1 MDHEMHDLFPLGIY
15 RGPVSCHEELKK
27 QYFNSELTEKY
38 RDLERNI
45 PVYMIQ
51 TNPRWSI
58 LYESLRENFNAY
70 CDYMGINHK
79 RVLFHVTRSWY
90 DHREPDD
97 DQITELNDV
106 RYDLNNNN
114 KSEEELK
121 EGLGWGNI
129 RELPVIPHHHQPS
142 DLSFVY
148 YLSSNETSDKLY
160 IENGY
165 ANQNNPDALL
175 ETSFSHNKKTGYIKE
190 WNKYNTQ
197 YHTFDPIEGT
207 VIIFP
212 SHLYHYARR
221 FTMRKGYRVAVSG
234 DVTITS
240 SETKYEVGRDMYN
253 SQVLTHPRF
262 WKQL

>member
-15 RGPVSCHEELKK
+15 RGPVSCHEKLKE
-27 QYFNSELTEKY
+27 QYFNFRSSKEY
-38 RDLERNI
+38 RELERKI
-45 PVYMIQ
+45 PVNLLQM
-51 TNPRWSI
+51 NPKWEI
-58 LYESLRENFNAY
+58 FYESLRENFNAY
-70 CDYMGINHK
+70 CDYMGINHEM
-79 RVLFHVTRSWY
+79 VLFHVTRSWY
-90 DHREPDD
+90 DHREPDTD
-97 DQITELNDV
+97 RKVDLNDI
-106 RYDLNNNN
+106 RYDLNNSN
-114 KSEEELK
+114 KTEEEVK
-121 EGLGWGNI
+121 EGLGYANI

-165 ANQNNPDALL
+165 ANQNHPDSLL
-175 ETSFSHNKKTGYIKE
+175 ETSYGHNKITKYIKE

-207 VIIFP
+207 IIIFP

-234 DVTITS
+234 DVTLTS
-240 SETKYEVGRDMYN
+240 SETKYQFGYDMYN
-253 SQVLTHPRF
+253 PQVLTHPRF
-262 WKQL
+262 WKEL